1 MIHITGLD
9 MLNKRTS
16 MGLNQTQFWAA
27 VGVHQSTGSRY
38 ESGRDIPRPT
48 QICLAAKY
56 GDKRQK
62 RKALEILGVS
72 A

>member
-16 MGLNQTQFWAA
+16 MGLNQTQFWSA

-38 ESGRDIPRPT
+38 
-48 QICLAAKY
+48 
-56 GDKRQK
+56 
-62 RKALEILGVS
+62 
-72 A
+72 